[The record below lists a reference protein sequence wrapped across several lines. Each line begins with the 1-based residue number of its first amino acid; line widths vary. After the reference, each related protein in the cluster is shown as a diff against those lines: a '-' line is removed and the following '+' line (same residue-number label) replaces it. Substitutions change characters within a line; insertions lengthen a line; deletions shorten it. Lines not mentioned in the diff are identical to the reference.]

1 MNIKTIKILQSL
13 RLAKYR
19 KLHNKFLV
27 EGKRMVK
34 TAFQY
39 NQTLSNV
46 YCTKKFF
53 IKNRDWI
60 VIKKID
66 DSFIDIISEN
76 DFKKISN
83 TVTPSGICAIC
94 SIPKTE
100 EIDTKN
106 NKWIYL
112 DNINNPGNLGTIL
125 RSASWFGL
133 KHIAI
138 SPNSVDIYNP
148 KVIRSAMGS
157 QFHLKIYQNIEL
169 DEFKKTHTILS
180 SSINGENIEKL
191 KFPKKFVLVFS
202 NEAHGLSSKRKKL
215 INYHISI
222 KKLGNG
228 ESLNV
233 STAASVVLYIATR
246 CFTTKS

>member
-1 MNIKTIKILQSL
+1 MNIKTLKILQSL
-13 RLAKYR
+13 KLAKYR

-34 TAFQY
+34 TAFQN
-39 NQTLSNV
+39 NQSLENV

-60 VIKKID
+60 VLKSID
-66 DSFIDIISEN
+66 DSYIDIISDN
-76 DFKKISN
+76 DLKKISN
-83 TVTPSGICAIC
+83 TITPPGICAMC
-94 SIPKTE
+94 NIPKVKA
-100 EIDTKN
+100 IDTKPD
-106 NKWIYL
+106 KWIYL

-138 SPNSVDIYNP
+138 SPDSVDIYNP
-148 KVIRSAMGS
+148 KLIRSAMGS
-157 QFHLKIYQNIEL
+157 QFNLKIYQNIEL

-180 SSINGENIEKL
+180 SSPNGENIDKFN
-191 KFPKKFVLVFS
+191 FPKKFVLVFS

-215 INYHISI
+215 INYHVSI
-222 KKLGNG
+222 KKIGNG

-233 STAASVVLYIATR
+233 STAASVALYIVTR
-246 CFTTKS
+246 

>member
-1 MNIKTIKILQSL
+1 MNIKTLKILQSL
-13 RLAKYR
+13 KLAKYR

-34 TAFQY
+34 TAFQD
-39 NQTLSNV
+39 NQILEKV

-60 VIKKID
+60 VFKNID
-66 DSFIDIISEN
+66 DSYIDIISEN
-76 DFKKISN
+76 DLKKISN
-83 TVTPSGICAIC
+83 TVTPSGICAMC
-94 SIPKTE
+94 NIPKAKA
-100 EIDTKN
+100 IDTKP
-106 NKWIYL
+106 NKWVYL

-138 SPNSVDIYNP
+138 SPDSVDVYNP
-148 KVIRSAMGS
+148 KSIRSAMGS
-157 QFHLKIYQNIEL
+157 QFNLKIYQNIEL

-180 SSINGENIEKL
+180 SSLNGENIDKFN
-191 KFPKKFVLVFS
+191 FPKKFVLVFS
-202 NEAHGLSSKRKKL
+202 NEAHGLSSKRKKI
-215 INYHISI
+215 INYHVSI
-222 KKLGNG
+222 KKIGNG

-233 STAASVVLYIATR
+233 STAASIALYIATR
-246 CFTTKS
+246 